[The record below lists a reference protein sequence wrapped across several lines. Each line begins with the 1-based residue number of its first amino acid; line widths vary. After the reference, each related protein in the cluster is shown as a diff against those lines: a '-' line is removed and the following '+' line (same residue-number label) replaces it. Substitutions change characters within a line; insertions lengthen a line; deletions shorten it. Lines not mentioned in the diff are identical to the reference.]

1 MNIRRFLLM
10 KMLNEEVPSPKDER
24 DGVWVDGEILRRF
37 VSCEDDMKDILSDQ
51 NKPILRVKDRIC
63 ETTQEGLHPRITHH
77 GKLLSKK
84 ILQFICP
91 Y

>member
-1 MNIRRFLLM
+1 
-10 KMLNEEVPSPKDER
+10 MLNEEVPSPKDER

-63 ETTQEGLHPRITHH
+63 ETTQEGLHPRIAHQ
-77 GKLLSKK
+77 GKLLSKFF
-84 ILQFICP
+84 LQFICP